1 MQLTAGWSVHTRT
14 PGHASPAIGTGGYAI
29 SASPPVQIS
38 ARARPAP
45 KPPVASIPASMTRAP
60 PESCRTATRSAAA
73 FFAIASAI
81 CHARSL
87 RPSSPPE
94 ALTPRP
100 LQDLPFAQ
108 FGQITR
114 VPLVL
119 PGHVPICDRHPGATA
134 QVAEQQPDVRWAVG
148 AGVAERGRPID
159 RGERHDRPA
168 FQETSGARPRLA
180 EHDHRARDH
189 PDAHPPSPI
198 PGHGEHTAP
207 HPRARLVADVP
218 AHDDLA
224 ARHAARRAGRG
235 AARIVP
241 RVAAHVDPAARH
253 REPQITTYAAVHRT

>member
-14 PGHASPAIGTGGYAI
+14 PGHVSPPIGTGGYAM

-38 ARARPAP
+38 ASARPAP

-60 PESCRTATRSAAA
+60 PGSCRTATRSAAA

-87 RPSSPPE
+87 RPSSPAP
-94 ALTPRP
+94 AP
-100 LQDLPFAQ
+100 
-108 FGQITR
+108 
-114 VPLVL
+114 
-119 PGHVPICDRHPGATA
+119 
-134 QVAEQQPDVRWAVG
+134 
-148 AGVAERGRPID
+148 
-159 RGERHDRPA
+159 RHD
-168 FQETSGARPRLA
+168 
-180 EHDHRARDH
+180 
-189 PDAHPPSPI
+189 
-198 PGHGEHTAP
+198 EHTAP

-241 RVAAHVDPAARH
+241 RVAAHVDAAARH
-253 REPQITTYAAVHRT
+253 REPQITTYAAVDRQLASRHPGADG